1 MMDTFIPPQVGP
13 KRLEASFDAP
23 FGAEITHVDAARELD
38 AATVSTLKD
47 AIDRHLVI
55 VLRNQQISA
64 DDMVRFTASFGEISE
79 SVPNAFLHKDNP
91 AVMIVSN
98 IVDANGRNIGLAD
111 AGPYWHTDG
120 LYYREPHAY
129 TLLYALE
136 IPEAGGKPL
145 GDTQFLSTAAAYDA
159 LSAGMKVKLQGLN
172 AVHNL
177 AQRYAGD
184 RMQGSTRKQ
193 LTPEQKAK
201 NPDRIHPV
209 IRTHPNTGRKCIYVD
224 ETYTDHI
231 VGVPAEASR
240 ALLAELHDH
249 CIRPQFYYRH
259 QWRAGD
265 LLVWDNCATQH
276 KSTFD
281 YALPQRRLLYRT
293 TVKGTVPHGPT

>member
-1 MMDTFIPPQVGP
+1 MMDTSIAPRIGVTP
-13 KRLEASFDAP
+13 FDAP
-23 FGAEITHVDAARELD
+23 FGAAITNVDASRELD
-38 AATVSTLKD
+38 ATTVGALKE

-55 VLRNQQISA
+55 VLRGQEISA
-64 DDMVRFTASFGEISE
+64 DDLVRFTASFGAVAGT
-79 SVPNAFLHKDNP
+79 VPNAFLHQDNP

-120 LYYREPHAY
+120 LYSPEPHAY

-136 IPEAGGKPL
+136 IPGGSDKSF
-145 GDTQFLSTAAAYDA
+145 GDTQFVSTAAAYDA
-159 LSAGMKVKLQGLN
+159 LSAELKNQLHGMQ

-177 AQRYAGD
+177 ANRYAGN
-184 RMQGSTRKQ
+184 RMQGSTRDQ
-193 LTPEQKAK
+193 LTAEQKAK

-209 IRTHPNTGRKCIYVD
+209 IRTHPATGRKCIYVD
-224 ETYTDHI
+224 ETYTDRI
-231 VGVPAEASR
+231 VGMPAAESR
-240 ALLAELHDH
+240 ALLAELHSH
-249 CIRPQFYYRH
+249 CTQPQFYYRH
-259 QWRAGD
+259 QWQVGD

-293 TVKGTVPHGPT
+293 TVKGTVPC

>member
-1 MMDTFIPPQVGP
+1 MDTFTSAKIGIKP
-13 KRLEASFDAP
+13 FDAP
-23 FGAEITHVDAARELD
+23 FGAEITNIDASRELD
-38 AATVSTLKD
+38 AATVSALKN

-55 VLRNQQISA
+55 VLRDQRISA

-79 SVPNAFLHKDNP
+79 SVPNAYLHQENP

-120 LYYREPHAY
+120 LYYAEPHAY

-136 IPEAGGKPL
+136 IPHAGGKVL

-159 LSAGMKVKLQGLN
+159 LPIDMKAKLQRLK

-193 LTPEQKAK
+193 LTAEQKAK
-201 NPDRIHPV
+201 NPDRVHPV
-209 IRTHPNTGRKCIYVD
+209 IRTHPNTGRQCIYVD

-231 VGVPAEASR
+231 VGMPAAASR

-249 CIRPQFYYRH
+249 CMQPQFYYRH

-293 TVKGTVPHGPT
+293 TVKGTVPHGHN